1 MTKRQTDRLMDEWM
15 EKVTYRKT
23 KIKRGETVL
32 KNKED
37 LKPPRGETY
46 KKKYADGFKDDKRR
60 AMFQNFWELVDTDLQ
75 KALLI
80 SHITVGEKQKIR
92 ICNTCK
98 TARRERERPHCQIL
112 HFRGVKHLTYCTS
125 LIS

>member
-1 MTKRQTDRLMDEWM
+1 MTKRQRQTDRPMDEWM

-37 LKPPRGETY
+37 LKPPCGETY
-46 KKKYADGFKDDKRR
+46 KKKYADGFTDDRRR

-80 SHITVGEKQKIR
+80 SHITVGKKQKIR

-112 HFRGVKHLTYCTS
+112 HF
-125 LIS
+125 